1 MTGETFGKVVLVTG
15 AATGIGRA
23 CVTRF
28 RAAGWR
34 VILGYYGAAEQAL
47 AEADASPDVVAL
59 PCDVSDDGQCRAIAE
74 AARIR
79 FGRLDALVNSAGT
92 TRLIP
97 HADLD
102 ALDAAEFHRLYAVN
116 TIGPFQM
123 VRACAPLLAE
133 GEGGAVVIISSYGA
147 ILGTGSSIA
156 YAASKG
162 AVNTMTMSLARVL
175 APKVRINAVC
185 PALVETD
192 LIQRLDKAVYV
203 ARRDQQIE
211 RAPLRKVAQA
221 SEVAETIFFLAA
233 TDTLMTGEIVN
244 LTCGVH
250 LLGDA

>member
-1 MTGETFGKVVLVTG
+1 MVDTNSRVALITG

-23 CVTRF
+23 TAARF

-34 VILGYYGAAEQAL
+34 VMLGCFGAAEL
-47 AEADASPDVVAL
+47 AMAEHEAGPGAVVL
-59 PCDVSDDGQCRAIAE
+59 PCDVSDDAQCRAAAE
-74 AARIR
+74 AARSR

-92 TRLIP
+92 TRLVP

-133 GEGGAVVIISSYGA
+133 GEGGSVVIISSYGA
-147 ILGTGSSIA
+147 VLGTGSSIA

-175 APKVRINAVC
+175 APRVRVNAVC

-192 LIQRLDKAVYV
+192 LIQRLDKDIYA
-203 ARRDQQIE
+203 ARRARQVE
-211 RAPLRKVAQA
+211 RAPLQKVASA
-221 SEVAETIFFLAA
+221 EEVAETIYFLSAQ
-233 TDTLMTGEIVN
+233 DKLMTGEIVN

>member
-1 MTGETFGKVVLVTG
+1 MSDSKVALVTG

-23 CVTRF
+23 CVARF
-28 RAAGWR
+28 RVAGWR
-34 VILGYYGAAEQAL
+34 VVLGYYGAAEQAP
-47 AEADASPDVVAL
+47 AEEAAGPDVLAL
-59 PCDVSDDGQCRAIAE
+59 PCDVSDDAQCRAIAA
-74 AARIR
+74 AARER

-116 TIGPFQM
+116 TVGPFQM
-123 VRACAPLLAE
+123 VRACAPLLRE

-147 ILGTGSSIA
+147 VLGTGSSIA

-175 APKVRINAVC
+175 APEVRVNAVC
-185 PALVETD
+185 PALVDTD
-192 LIQRLDKAVYV
+192 LIQRLDRDVFQ
-203 ARRDQQIE
+203 ARRARQLE
-211 RAPLRKVAQA
+211 RAPLRKVALA
-221 SEVAETIFFLAA
+221 EDVAETVFFLAA
-233 TDTLMTGEIVN
+233 QDRLMTGEIVN

>member
-1 MTGETFGKVVLVTG
+1 MIEETPVALVTG

-23 CVTRF
+23 CVARF
-28 RAAGWR
+28 LAAGWR
-34 VILGYYGAAEQAL
+34 VVLGYFGEAERQL
-47 AEADASPDVVAL
+47 AEAEAGDDVLIL
-59 PCDVSDDGQCRAIAE
+59 PCDVSDDAQCRAAAE
-74 AARIR
+74 ATRTR

-116 TIGPFQM
+116 TIGPFQIL
-123 VRACAPLLAE
+123 RACAGLLAE
-133 GEGGAVVIISSYGA
+133 GEGGAAVIVSSYGA

-162 AVNTMTMSLARVL
+162 AVNTITLSLARVL
-175 APKVRINAVC
+175 APKVRVNAVC

-192 LIQRLDKAVYV
+192 LIQRLDKDVYQ
-203 ARRDQQIE
+203 ARRARQVE
-211 RAPLRKVAQA
+211 RAPLQKVAQA
-221 SEVAETIFFLAA
+221 SDVAETIFFLAA
-233 TDTLMTGEIVN
+233 QDKLMTGEIVN

>member
-1 MTGETFGKVVLVTG
+1 MSDSKVALVTG

-23 CVTRF
+23 CVARF
-28 RAAGWR
+28 QAAGWR
-34 VILGYYGAAEQAL
+34 VVLGYYGAAEQAL
-47 AEADASPDVVAL
+47 AEEASGPDVLAL
-59 PCDVSDDGQCRAIAE
+59 PCDVSDDAQCRAIAA
-74 AARIR
+74 AARER

-116 TIGPFQM
+116 TVGPFQM
-123 VRACAPLLAE
+123 VRACAPLLRE

-147 ILGTGSSIA
+147 VLGTGSSIA

-175 APKVRINAVC
+175 APEVRVNAVC
-185 PALVETD
+185 PALVDTD
-192 LIQRLDKAVYV
+192 LIQRLDRDVFQ
-203 ARRDQQIE
+203 ARRARQLE
-211 RAPLRKVAQA
+211 RAPLRKVASA
-221 SEVAETIFFLAA
+221 EDVAETVFFLAA
-233 TDTLMTGEIVN
+233 QDRLMTGEIVN